1 MCVEF
6 DGVCGLLVCVCDV
19 RTYHPTIYDC
29 GRYMVWSRV
38 NGTLGVPLTASVA
51 GQRYPRGA
59 VDRLHTHTLCSIYR
73 YIVSNT
79 PYSPYIDRT
88 LGLFIDRAYIF
99 RIQASLPG
107 PAPPRYKVQVL
118 SCLNC
123 CLSLVS
129 RPRYWTMTATAQPR
143 KGGQLARE
151 GPTVRGPSNKLMA

>member
-59 VDRLHTHTLCSIYR
+59 VDRLHTHAHFVSIYI
-73 YIVSNT
+73 YDVYTT
-79 PYSPYIDRT
+79 PHSPY
-88 LGLFIDRAYIF
+88 L
-99 RIQASLPG
+99 
-107 PAPPRYKVQVL
+107 
-118 SCLNC
+118 
-123 CLSLVS
+123 
-129 RPRYWTMTATAQPR
+129 
-143 KGGQLARE
+143 
-151 GPTVRGPSNKLMA
+151 

>member
-1 MCVEF
+1 MSDMTKPVHFRLFSCCEA
-6 DGVCGLLVCVCDV
+6 
-19 RTYHPTIYDC
+19 
-29 GRYMVWSRV
+29 
-38 NGTLGVPLTASVA
+38 TASTA
-51 GQRYPRGA
+51 ATATSTTSTTQEGT

-99 RIQASLPG
+99 RMQASLPG

-151 GPTVRGPSNKLMA
+151 GPAVRSPSIS

>member
-1 MCVEF
+1 MCHVSTSLMCVEF

-51 GQRYPRGA
+51 GQRYPLGA

-79 PYSPYIDRT
+79 PFCI
-88 LGLFIDRAYIF
+88 
-99 RIQASLPG
+99 
-107 PAPPRYKVQVL
+107 
-118 SCLNC
+118 
-123 CLSLVS
+123 
-129 RPRYWTMTATAQPR
+129 
-143 KGGQLARE
+143 
-151 GPTVRGPSNKLMA
+151 

>member
-1 MCVEF
+1 MCV
-6 DGVCGLLVCVCDV
+6 GWLTRWV
-19 RTYHPTIYDC
+19 
-29 GRYMVWSRV
+29 VWSRV

-99 RIQASLPG
+99 RMQASLPG

-143 KGGQLARE
+143 KGGAAGTSRALFYGACQESPNRIRPL
-151 GPTVRGPSNKLMA
+151 GL

>member
-1 MCVEF
+1 
-6 DGVCGLLVCVCDV
+6 VCGVWFGCRPVVTSGVTGCL
-19 RTYHPTIYDC
+19 
-29 GRYMVWSRV
+29 VWSRV

-143 KGGQLARE
+143 KGGGSWHEQGAVLRCLPGEPQQDKAV
-151 GPTVRGPSNKLMA
+151 GSLN